1 MGPIWGVSNRNGTVC
16 NFWGLAIQNAC
27 FGSVSYNDP
36 WFKEPKDPFL
46 QTEES
51 GDDDCLRFTQ
61 TLVAETVQSVG
72 LDEPGV
78 MLCRFADGGC

>member
-1 MGPIWGVSNRNGTVC
+1 MFWEEFFIFQQEKTHRFLHLYYMLRN
-16 NFWGLAIQNAC
+16 A
-27 FGSVSYNDP
+27 NDP